1 MITSSISQFTPY
13 FLVLC
18 LSLQSAFAFPQAFF
32 HRSFPELNFSSP
44 IPTSPARPKVSSFAW
59 LAEIST
65 SFAAMEA
72 SQTERATP
80 LLTIVACSY
89 EGLAFGW
96 DAFREAEDEQQ
107 QLALRMAFGFNLAGG
122 PAKCCAISQS
132 GEWLHVHCCSVA
144 FAVHAFAFAVL
155 KSIWRRWRWIVAGR
169 YLVVGATDERI
180 R

>member
-1 MITSSISQFTPY
+1 
-13 FLVLC
+13 
-18 LSLQSAFAFPQAFF
+18 
-32 HRSFPELNFSSP
+32 
-44 IPTSPARPKVSSFAW
+44 
-59 LAEIST
+59 
-65 SFAAMEA
+65 MEA
-72 SQTERATP
+72 SQVEQSSP

-107 QLALRMAFGFNLAGG
+107 GLALQMAFGFNLAGG

-132 GEWLHVHCCSVA
+132 GEWCICVACCA
-144 FAVHAFAFAVL
+144 GFAVVALQSWVHEHF
-155 KSIWRRWRWIVAGR
+155 RRFGVGLIAAGR